1 MPRQTFPEG
10 CLKGWKLYISGK
22 NYYLRNTNNWVAHIP
37 QYVVDTLEGKEQVTY
52 IIGPFVFVNGFE
64 ETTEGKYL
72 CKIFP
77 HYFNM
82 TPRAEEKVNK
92 IMERYGWWVRLH
104 KEYIA
109 EMIHKEYTT
118 EMKRRKTK

>member
-64 ETTEGKYL
+64 ETAEGKYL
-72 CKIFP
+72 RKIFP

-109 EMIHKEYTT
+109 EMKMRVI
-118 EMKRRKTK
+118 R